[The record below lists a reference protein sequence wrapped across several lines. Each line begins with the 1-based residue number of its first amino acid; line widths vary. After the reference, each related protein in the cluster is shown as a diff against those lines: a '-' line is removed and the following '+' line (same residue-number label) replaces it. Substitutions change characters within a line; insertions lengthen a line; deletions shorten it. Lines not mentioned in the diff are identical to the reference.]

1 MPTISTPTPP
11 TEPPT
16 LNSHQ
21 QLEVLDATLHSIRHV
36 LDDVVVIQQQ
46 ATREGDI
53 LLSEALKPSLQ
64 HLFELLDT
72 YSAVGRIFMDRLGL
86 VETRH

>member
-1 MPTISTPTPP
+1 MMQPSQSIELPV
-11 TEPPT
+11 